1 MTKKEKK
8 QIEAQ
13 RLEQFI
19 QQLKELE
26 EMAKQINNMQ
36 S

>member
-1 MTKKEKK
+1 MTKEEKK

-19 QQLKELE
+19 QQLEELK